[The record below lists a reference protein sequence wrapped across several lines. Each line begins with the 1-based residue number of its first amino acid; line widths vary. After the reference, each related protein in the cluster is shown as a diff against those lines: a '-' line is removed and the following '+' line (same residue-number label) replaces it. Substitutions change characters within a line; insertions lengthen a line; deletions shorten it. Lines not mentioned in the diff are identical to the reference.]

1 MQKYSKLDKMM
12 LDIVELGEE
21 QVWLDIEII
30 KNPIERASL
39 KGLYY
44 EGLKRLHKKFKDNL

>member
-1 MQKYSKLDKMM
+1 MQKYSPLDKMM

-21 QVWLDIEII
+21 QVWLDIESV

-39 KGLYY
+39 KGCYY
-44 EGLKRLHKKFKDNL
+44 EGLRRLHKKFSDEE

>member
-21 QVWLDIEII
+21 QVWLDIEMIC
-30 KNPIERASL
+30 NPIERAGV

-44 EGLKRLHKKFKDNL
+44 EGLKRLKKKFKDM